1 MCVCACAA
9 IFVEIGAEIFSETYV
24 QTYFSFFSTFF
35 SIFMQIKKNCR
46 NFCFEIFLEKCTGV
60 WMCGCADVRVCV
72 HVRAQKLGCI
82 VYYKDECDVRAVA
95 DENPCTLK
103 V

>member
-1 MCVCACAA
+1 MCVRSRAA

-35 SIFMQIKKNCR
+35 SIFMQKKKNCR
-46 NFCFEIFLEKCTGV
+46 NFCFEIFLEKCAGV

-72 HVRAQKLGCI
+72 HVRAKKLGCI
-82 VYYKDECDVRAVA
+82 IYYKAECDVRAVA